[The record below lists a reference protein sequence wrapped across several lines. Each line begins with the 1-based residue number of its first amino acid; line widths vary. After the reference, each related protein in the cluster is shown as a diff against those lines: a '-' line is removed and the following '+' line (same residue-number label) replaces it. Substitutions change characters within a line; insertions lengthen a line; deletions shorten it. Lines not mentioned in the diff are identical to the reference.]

1 MHAAV
6 LGCRSKN
13 SVASG
18 ARQPS
23 MLQRV
28 TEICFDNAMRLY
40 FDFLIKMH
48 KQYDRWHIYMND
60 KKAVEYEYGLTL
72 HEL

>member
-1 MHAAV
+1 MQGNHQCYNV
-6 LGCRSKN
+6 SQRY
-13 SVASG
+13 AS
-18 ARQPS
+18 
-23 MLQRV
+23 
-28 TEICFDNAMRLY
+28 DNAMRLY

-60 KKAVEYEYGLTL
+60 KKEVEYEYGLTL